1 MNFVRGFSLTAVFT
15 ALVFVLGFANQVL
28 LADYLG
34 REAYGRLALWLNTV
48 VIGGMIFGEWLSRG
62 NTYVVGKT
70 NSRHEPLHNS
80 VLYAALLGLAL
91 LPMVFLQP
99 WFDRGVALLLAAL
112 VALTV
117 LQKAG
122 QAIALGEDRL
132 KLYSVVPLVFIA
144 AYLAGNVV
152 VYLLELGLNEVLYS
166 WFTATLVA
174 AALVIVFLWPG
185 SRGWRLDASSFRRTF
200 EVGMRGASSV
210 TLIFL
215 MFRSDL
221 YLVEWF
227 MGEAALG
234 VYKVS
239 TNFAEMMQRLPNVA
253 GLVLLP
259 KVIRGEDENTRITL
273 QAARGT
279 LLFSLGAAA
288 GLLFFGDLLIAHT
301 FPKYEDAFAPLMWM
315 LPGLL
320 LAGFGSVLNTKL
332 AGRGYPPVTIAVP
345 AVALVLNVVLNMALI
360 PRMGLEGA
368 AISTSIAYGVWSLSM
383 TFFFLRYS
391 GLGLGAFLRRAQ
403 ADGTIHK

>member
-1 MNFVRGFSLTAVFT
+1 MNFVRGFSLTAVST

-112 VALTV
+112 VAMTV

-152 VYLLELGLNEVLYS
+152 VYLLALGLNEVLYS

-200 EVGMRGASSV
+200 EVGLRGASSV

-273 QAARGT
+273 QVARWT

-288 GLLFFGDLLIAHT
+288 GLLFFGDRLIAYT

-383 TFFFLRYS
+383 TVFFLRYS

>member
-1 MNFVRGFSLTAVFT
+1 MNFARGFSLTAVST
-15 ALVFVLGFANQVL
+15 ALVFCLGFANQVL

-48 VIGGMIFGEWLSRG
+48 VIGGMIFGEWLGRG
-62 NTYVVGKT
+62 STYVVGKT
-70 NSRHEPLHNS
+70 NSRHEPLRNA
-80 VLYAALLGLAL
+80 VLYATLLGLVL
-91 LPMVFLQP
+91 LPLVFLQP
-99 WFDRGVALLLAAL
+99 WTDKGVALLLAAL
-112 VALTV
+112 VVLTV

-132 KLYSVVPLVFIA
+132 KLYSAVPVVFVA
-144 AYLAGNVV
+144 VYLGGNVV
-152 VYLLELGLNEVLYS
+152 VYLLELGLDEVLYS

-174 AALVIVFLWPG
+174 AAMAIVFLWPG
-185 SRGWRLDASSFRRTF
+185 SRGRRWDGESFRKTF
-200 EVGMRGASSV
+200 AVGLRGASSV

-239 TNFAEMMQRLPNVA
+239 TNFAEMMQRVPNVA

-259 KVIRGEDENTRITL
+259 KVIRGEDESARITL
-273 QAARGT
+273 QVARGT
-279 LLFSLGAAA
+279 LLFSICAGA
-288 GLLFFGDLLIAHT
+288 GLLFFGDLLVAHT
-301 FPKYEDAFAPLMWM
+301 FPKYQDALAPLRWM
-315 LPGLL
+315 IPGLL

-345 AVALVLNVVLNMALI
+345 AVALVLNVVLNIVLI
-360 PRMGLEGA
+360 PRMGLQGA

-391 GLGLGAFLRRAQ
+391 GLGVGAFLRLPQ
-403 ADGTIHK
+403 ADGTIHE

>member
-1 MNFVRGFSLTAVFT
+1 MNFARGFSLAAVAT
-15 ALVFVLGFANQVL
+15 GLVFVLGFVNQVL
-28 LADYLG
+28 LADFLG

-48 VIGGMIFGEWLSRG
+48 VIGSMIFGEWLSRG
-62 NTYVVGKT
+62 STYVVGKT
-70 NSRHEPLHNS
+70 DSRHESLHNS
-80 VLYAALLGLAL
+80 LLYAVLLGLAL
-91 LPMVFLQP
+91 LPLVLLQP
-99 WFDRGVALLLAAL
+99 WLSRDVAGVLAVL
-112 VALTV
+112 VVLAV

-132 KLYSVVPLVFIA
+132 KLYSVVPLAFIA
-144 AYLAGNVV
+144 VYLGGNGV
-152 VYLLELGLNEVLYS
+152 VYLLRLGLSEVLYS
-166 WFTATLVA
+166 WLIAALVA
-174 AALVIVFLWPG
+174 AALAIVCLWPG
-185 SRGWRLDASSFRRTF
+185 ARGWRWDAGRFKETF
-200 EVGMRGASSV
+200 SVGLRGASSV

-259 KVIRGEDENTRITL
+259 KVIRGEDENTELTL
-273 QAARGT
+273 KVARGT
-279 LLFSLGAAA
+279 IVFSLSAAAVLLFLGE
-288 GLLFFGDLLIAHT
+288 GLIAYT
-301 FPKYEDAFAPLMWM
+301 FPKYGDAFAPLQWM

-332 AGRGYPPVTIAVP
+332 AGRGYPPVTLVVP
-345 AVALVLNVVLNMALI
+345 AVALVLNVGLNVVLI
-360 PRMGLEGA
+360 PSMGLKGA
-368 AISTSIAYGVWSLSM
+368 AVSTSIAYGVWALSI

-391 GLGLGAFLRRAQ
+391 GLKLGAFLRPTQ
-403 ADGTIHK
+403 GGGTICK

>member
-1 MNFVRGFSLTAVFT
+1 MNFARGFSLTAVST

-28 LADYLG
+28 LADYLD

-48 VIGGMIFGEWLSRG
+48 VIGGMVFGEWLSRG
-62 NTYVVGKT
+62 ATYVVGKT

-80 VLYAALLGLAL
+80 VLYGTLLGLAL
-91 LPMVFLQP
+91 LPLMFLQP
-99 WFDRGVALLLAAL
+99 WFDRGLALLLAGL
-112 VALTV
+112 VVLSV

-132 KLYSVVPLVFIA
+132 KLYSTVPLAFGA

-152 VYLLELGLNEVLYS
+152 VYLLELGLHEVLYS

-174 AALVIVFLWPG
+174 AALAIVCLWPG
-185 SRGWRLDASSFRRTF
+185 SHGWRWDAGSFRRTF
-200 EVGMRGASSV
+200 AVGLRGASSV

-259 KVIRGEDENTRITL
+259 KVIRGEDENTQITL
-273 QAARGT
+273 QVARGT
-279 LLFSLGAAA
+279 LLFSLCAGA
-288 GLLFFGDLLIAHT
+288 GLLFFGDLLIAYT
-301 FPKYEDAFAPLMWM
+301 FPKYEDAFLPLMWM

-345 AVALVLNVVLNMALI
+345 AVALILNVLLNIVLI
-360 PRMGLEGA
+360 PRLGLAGA

-391 GLGLGAFLRRAQ
+391 GLGLGAFLRPAQ
-403 ADGTIHK
+403 ANGTIE